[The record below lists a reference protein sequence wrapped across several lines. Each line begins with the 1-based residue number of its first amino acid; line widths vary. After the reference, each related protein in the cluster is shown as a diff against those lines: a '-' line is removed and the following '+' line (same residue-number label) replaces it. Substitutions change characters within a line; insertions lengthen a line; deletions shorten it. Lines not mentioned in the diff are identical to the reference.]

1 MNKKEK
7 STKKGSSLSKTN
19 KRVIIILEV
28 AVLLTVVLATCA
40 VFGGKLSLKPSEAK
54 ETGNTEVTNNTIQYK
69 VPPTFAETESS
80 SPKLTVPNG
89 DNGDSSIPT
98 FAVTSS
104 QSGYGDSGYV
114 QNSNNNNYS
123 NNNNSYNNSN
133 TQSQNSSASSD
144 DPSTWSKS
152 KILSEAKNAISK
164 TKSYTGKVSVAHKEG
179 FDANVTEC
187 TGGSVVA
194 SVANLLIGWVVSPVD
209 ETLNF
214 DGGKAVNS
222 EGETVQI
229 LLPKKDSFTLSE
241 SGLSTASAR
250 RSGDEY
256 IITLGL
262 VRESVDLYGIPK
274 HNASAIGY
282 LDVGSLDISFMD
294 VDKADITYKG
304 STVELHINSNGYV
317 TSASYTIPLHVEGA
331 AHRGS
336 ISGSA
341 VFDGVQTEQ
350 WTFNW

>member
-7 STKKGSSLSKTN
+7 STKKGSSLSKN
-19 KRVIIILEV
+19 DKKVVIILEV
-28 AVLLTVVLATCA
+28 TVLLTIVLATCA
-40 VFGGKLSLKPSEAK
+40 VFGGKLSLKPSK
-54 ETGNTEVTNNTIQYK
+54 TEVSNKTEVPNTIQYK
-69 VPPTFAETESS
+69 VPPTFAETENSGA
-80 SPKLTVPNG
+80 KLILPNG
-89 DNGDSSIPT
+89 EVDSATPT
-98 FAVTSS
+98 VAITNS
-104 QSGYGDSGYV
+104 QSSYIDNGYV
-114 QNSNNNNYS
+114 QNN
-123 NNNNSYNNSN
+123 N
-133 TQSQNSSASSD
+133 TQSQNASVSSD

-152 KILSEAKNAISK
+152 KILSEAKKAVSK
-164 TKSYTGKVSVAHKEG
+164 TKSYTGKVSVDHKEG

-187 TGGSVVA
+187 TGGSIVA

-214 DGGKAVNS
+214 NAGKAVNS

-229 LLPKKDSFTLSE
+229 LLPKKDSFSLSE

-250 RSGDEY
+250 RSGNEY

-262 VRESVDLYGIPK
+262 VKESVDLYGVPK

-304 STVELHINSNGYV
+304 STLELHINSNGYV

>member
-7 STKKGSSLSKTN
+7 STKKGLSLSKN
-19 KRVIIILEV
+19 KKTVIIVLEV
-28 AVLLTVVLATCA
+28 AVLLTVVLITCS
-40 VFGGKLSLKPSEAK
+40 VFGGKLSLKPGEAK
-54 ETGNTEVTNNTIQYK
+54 ENKHTEVANTIQYK
-69 VPPTFAETESS
+69 VPPTFAESENS
-80 SPKLTVPNG
+80 SPKLTLPNG
-89 DNGDSSIPT
+89 DSADTATAANG
-98 FAVTSS
+98 AVNS
-104 QSGYGDSGYV
+104 QSGSLDSGFL
-114 QNSNNNNYS
+114 QGDNA
-123 NNNNSYNNSN
+123 
-133 TQSQNSSASSD
+133 TQSSSGSLE
-144 DPSTWSKS
+144 DPSAWSKS
-152 KILSEAKNAISK
+152 KILAEAKSAITK
-164 TKSYTGKVSVAHKEG
+164 TKSYTGKFSVAHKEG
-179 FDANVTEC
+179 FDADVTEC
-187 TGGSVVA
+187 TGGSIVA

-214 DGGKAVNS
+214 NGGKAVNS
-222 EGETVQI
+222 EGETVSI
-229 LLPKKDSFTLSE
+229 LLPKKGSFTLSE

-250 RSGDEY
+250 RSGNEY

-262 VRESVDLYGIPK
+262 VKESVDLYGVPK

-282 LDVGSLDISFMD
+282 LDVGNLDISFMD

-304 STVELHINSNGYV
+304 STVELHINSNGYI

>member
-7 STKKGSSLSKTN
+7 SNKKELSISKNKKT
-19 KRVIIILEV
+19 IIIVLEIV
-28 AVLLTVVLATCA
+28 VLLTVVLATCA
-40 VFGGKLSLKPSEAK
+40 VFGGKLSLKPGEAK
-54 ETGNTEVTNNTIQYK
+54 ENNNTEVTNNTIQYK

-80 SPKLTVPNG
+80 SPKLTMPNG
-89 DNGDSSIPT
+89 DNADSSIQIPT
-98 FAVTSS
+98 VTNS
-104 QSGYGDSGYV
+104 QSGYSD
-114 QNSNNNNYS
+114 
-123 NNNNSYNNSN
+123 NSYIQNND
-133 TQSQNSSASSD
+133 TLSQNSSMSLD
-144 DPSTWSKS
+144 DPSKWSKS

-229 LLPKKDSFTLSE
+229 LLPKKGSFTLSE

-250 RSGDEY
+250 RSGNEY